1 MLRWRIITA
10 ASKEQLL
17 ELQNGFRKEDISRA
31 EAEYALRKTQ
41 YEQAVK
47 DHERF
52 KELAADG
59 VVPVR
64 EAELYEE
71 SAKLKRNSMKMAAE
85 TLSMLRTGMRPE
97 QIEAAKANV
106 KRAEPAFSK
115 QDSGQ
120 LQRFLSP
127 AAGVILTMNYES
139 EM

>member
-1 MLRWRIITA
+1 M
-10 ASKEQLL
+10 
-17 ELQNGFRKEDISRA
+17 
-31 EAEYALRKTQ
+31 
-41 YEQAVK
+41 K

-85 TLSMLRTGMRPE
+85 TLSMLRTGMGPE
-97 QIEAAKANV
+97 RIEAAKANV
-106 KRAEPAFSK
+106 KEPRPHYSK
-115 QDSGQ
+115 Q
-120 LQRFLSP
+120 RFWSATKIFYSP
-127 AAGVILTMNYES
+127 AAGVIIPRITRS